1 MAAGDELELA
11 IAVDPKVLTGVW
23 LEVVTSVACGVAYGV
38 DCEAL
43 ERAALIPEGGQGLG
57 AVVLMTAT

>member
-11 IAVDPKVLTGVW
+11 IAVDSKMLTGVW
-23 LEVVTSVACGVAYGV
+23 LEVVTSVACGVACEF

-43 ERAALIPEGGQGLG
+43 ERAVLILEGEQGLG
-57 AVVLMTAT
+57 VVVLMTAT

>member
-11 IAVDPKVLTGVW
+11 ITVEPEVATDVG
-23 LEVVTSVACGVAYGV
+23 LEVVTSVACGVACGA

-43 ERAALIPEGGQGLG
+43 ERAGPLPDREQGLG
-57 AVVLMTAT
+57 AKVPMT